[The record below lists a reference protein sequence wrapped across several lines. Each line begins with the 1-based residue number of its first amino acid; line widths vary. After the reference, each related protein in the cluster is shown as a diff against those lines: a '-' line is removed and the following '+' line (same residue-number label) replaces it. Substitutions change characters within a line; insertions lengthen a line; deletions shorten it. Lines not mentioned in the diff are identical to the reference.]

1 VTARQSDDSPAG
13 LIPVAAE
20 GFAWRVH
27 AVAPDAWSARTPAE
41 EWTVRDLV
49 NHLVGE
55 QLWVPHLL
63 RGETLEQVGD
73 RYDGDVVGDDPV
85 AAWDTAAD
93 RAVQAWAALD
103 DEQRPVHT
111 SMGPIP
117 AREYGEQMLMD
128 LTVHAWDLAR
138 GAGIDDRLDEQCVA
152 HVLGYVRPH
161 IDEWQGFGVFA
172 PPVATDSKDSQDQLL
187 ALTGRRPG

>member
-1 VTARQSDDSPAG
+1 VAAPPSDDSPVG
-13 LIPVAAE
+13 LIPLAAE

-27 AVAPDAWSARTPAE
+27 AVAEDGWSARTPAE

-63 RGETLEQVGD
+63 RGDTLEEVGD
-73 RYDGDVVGDDPV
+73 RYDGDVLGDDPV
-85 AAWDTAAD
+85 AAWDAAAD
-93 RAVQAWAALD
+93 GAVQAWAALD
-103 DEQRPVHT
+103 DDRRPVHT
-111 SMGPIP
+111 SMGEIP

-138 GAGIDDRLDEQCVA
+138 GAGVDDRLDVQCVA
-152 HVLGYVRPH
+152 HVLDYVRPH

-172 PPVATDSKDSQDQLL
+172 PPVATDSADPQDQLL
-187 ALTGRRPG
+187 ALTGRRPA